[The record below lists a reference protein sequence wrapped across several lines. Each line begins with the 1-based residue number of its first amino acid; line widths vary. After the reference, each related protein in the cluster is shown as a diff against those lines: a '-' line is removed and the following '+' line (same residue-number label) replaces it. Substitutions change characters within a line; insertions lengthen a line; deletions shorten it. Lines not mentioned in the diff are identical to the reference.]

1 MTNTQL
7 YSVFLI
13 KSNSLDDAIFL
24 FKFKQDPKTR
34 PTVGDSLINPASR
47 ELFKII
53 RDELNPEDEK
63 QIRVTDDTPT
73 FRRRVTDNGDLRIIA
88 FGGDLDSITHFYYVT
103 PANNPNRISS
113 YTSSR
118 FSNDQTLKQLFR

>member
-1 MTNTQL
+1 MTDTQL

-13 KSNSLDDAIFL
+13 KSNSINDAIFL
-24 FKFKQDPKTR
+24 FKFKQDPKLR
-34 PTVGDSLINPASR
+34 PTVGDSLINPATQ
-47 ELFKII
+47 ELFKIV
-53 RDELNPEDEK
+53 RDELNESDEK
-63 QIRVTDDTPT
+63 QIRVTDDTPA
-73 FRRRVTDNGDLRIIA
+73 FRRRDTDSGDLRIIA
-88 FGGDLDSITHFYYVT
+88 FGGDLNAITHFYYVT